1 MKQTVLMYHD
11 VYRDSVKESGFQ
23 TDGANHYKISETV
36 FSEQLSLLKG
46 RSITLTF
53 DDGGVSFYS
62 VIAPMLEA
70 NGLRGQFY
78 IATDYIGTEGF
89 MTEEQIRDLH
99 QRGHTI
105 GSHSA
110 SHPADFRSLTL
121 AKRTDDWKKSIG
133 RLSSILKVPVDE
145 VSVPNGF
152 LQKEDLPMFEQLGI
166 KKIYTSKIGE
176 MRQYNDIQI
185 HGRIGIDKGMTA
197 NQLADVLEERAYYR
211 RLLAKQWIL
220 DATKMLLGGSYVR
233 IKRIIRK
240 WQK

>member
-1 MKQTVLMYHD
+1 MKKTVLIYHD

-23 TDGANHYKISETV
+23 TDGANHYKIKEAA
-36 FSEQLSLLKG
+36 FSEQLSLLNNQ
-46 RSITLTF
+46 SVILTF

-62 VIAPMLEA
+62 IIAPMLEA
-70 NGLRGQFY
+70 NSLRGQFF
-78 IATDYIGTEGF
+78 IASDYIGTEGF
-89 MTEEQIRDLH
+89 MTEEQIRDLR

-110 SHPADFRSLTL
+110 SHPADFRSLSVEQ
-121 AKRTDDWKKSIG
+121 RTVDWKKSIE
-133 RLSSILKVPVDE
+133 RLSSILNAPIDE

-185 HGRIGIDKGMTA
+185 QGRIGIDKGMTA
-197 NQLADVLEERAYYR
+197 NQLADVLEEGAYYR
-211 RLLAKQWIL
+211 RLLAKQWVL
-220 DATKMLLGGSYVR
+220 DATKMLLGGSYVKL
-233 IKRIIRK
+233 KRVFRK
-240 WQK
+240 RFH

>member
-1 MKQTVLMYHD
+1 MKQTVIMYHD

-23 TDGANHYKISETV
+23 TDGANYYKITEAT
-36 FSEQLSLLKG
+36 FAKQLFLLKG
-46 RSITLTF
+46 HSITLTF

-62 VIAPMLEA
+62 IIAPMLEA

-89 MTEEQIRDLH
+89 MTEEQIRDLR

-121 AKRTDDWKKSIG
+121 AQRIDDWKKSIE
-133 RLSSILKVPVDE
+133 RLSSILEEPIDE

-176 MRQYNDIQI
+176 MRQYNDILIQ
-185 HGRIGIDKGMTA
+185 GRIGIDKGMTA
-197 NQLADVLEERAYYR
+197 NQLADVLEEGSYYR
-211 RLLAKQWIL
+211 RLLAKQWML
-220 DATKMLLGGSYVR
+220 DATKMLLGGSYVK